1 MEETKETKETKES
14 PAWMVGNKI
23 NEVAFAEEFLK
34 KHQMVCCE
42 GAFFSREGRVTDERL
57 LKRAIFLM
65 LKEHVHTGISR
76 KVDTL
81 LATMRLAA
89 GQKKLELDP
98 KVIHVANGTYHF
110 DNGFSPEK
118 QFCRHRLPVEFNW
131 HAPKPVTWLRFL
143 EELLSPMDIE
153 TLQEYMGYCLIPTTK
168 AQKMLLITGN
178 GGEGKS
184 RIGVV
189 MKAILGSNL
198 SLGSIA
204 KIEVSPFARADL
216 EHLLVMV
223 DDDMQMEALS
233 STNYLKSIITAELPM
248 DLEKKGEQ
256 SYQGRL
262 CVRFMAFGN
271 GMLRALHDRSH
282 GFFRR
287 QIILSTLPK
296 DPRREDDPELGDKL
310 IAEKDAIFM
319 WCYYGLCR
327 LMKNNFRF
335 TISPQAEANLLKAE
349 SEGNNILD
357 FLGSTGY
364 ITFDYNAKTTSR
376 RLYEVYRDWCAD
388 NALRPLSDRSFWSY
402 IREHALELDLDYV
415 YHIPIGNGKTARGFR
430 GIRVVE

>member
-1 MEETKETKETKES
+1 MEIEKAPS
-14 PAWMVGNKI
+14 WMEGGKL

-34 KHQMVCCE
+34 QHQMACCD
-42 GAFFSREGRVTDERL
+42 GVFFSREGRVADERL
-57 LKRAIFLM
+57 LKRAIYKM
-65 LKEHVHTGISR
+65 LSSHVTYGISR
-76 KVDTL
+76 KVDSV
-81 LATMRLAA
+81 LAAMRLACP
-89 GQKKLELDP
+89 QKNLALDP
-98 KVIHVANGTYHF
+98 QVIHVANGTYHTQ
-110 DNGFSPEK
+110 NGFSPEK
-118 QFCRHRLPVEFNW
+118 QFCRHRLPVQFDFNFA
-131 HAPKPVTWLRFL
+131 APINWCNFL
-143 EELLSPMDIE
+143 DQLLAPEDIE
-153 TLQEYMGYCLIPTTK
+153 TLQEFMGYCLIPTTK

-327 LMKNNFRF
+327 LMENNFRF